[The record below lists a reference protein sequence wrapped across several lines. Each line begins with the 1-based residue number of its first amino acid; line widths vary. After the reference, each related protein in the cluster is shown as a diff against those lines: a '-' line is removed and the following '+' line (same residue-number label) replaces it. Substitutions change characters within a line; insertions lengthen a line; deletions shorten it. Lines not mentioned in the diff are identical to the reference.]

1 MYIGCLT
8 PVIVIAILVVMA
20 EINRPTKE
28 YTEVD
33 VVSLSDSLSI
43 TKDSAERILVYQQH
57 RATMIKQSFTYDG
70 MHLGLR
76 RTVISQLKDP
86 DSFEHIST
94 QYSDKNDYLMVLMKY
109 RAKNSFGGF
118 VVNSVKAKVSLDGSQ
133 VVIVE

>member
-76 RTVISQLKDP
+76 RTVIAQLKDP